1 MQIQKIDVPYPEI
14 KVEQKDV
21 ELAKEILNLYAGE
34 ISEDTAVHNYVFQML
49 IMSED
54 QNRKKI
60 IKEIAI
66 TEMKHLEILGLLI
79 KELGLT
85 PFYVGV
91 KNNTTK
97 WWSGEYVNYEKEWK
111 KILLDNIGL
120 EELAIQNYQKVIE
133 KTKDEHV
140 RHILKRII
148 LDERLHIEIF
158 SKLYS
163 ECK

>member
-1 MQIQKIDVPYPEI
+1 MQYKIDIPYPEI
-14 KVEQKDV
+14 KVERKDV

-34 ISEDTAVHNYVFQML
+34 ISEDTAVHNYIFQML
-49 IMSED
+49 IMNEFEE
-54 QNRKKI
+54 KKTLL
-60 IKEIAI
+60 KEIAI
-66 TEMKHLEILGLLI
+66 TEMHHLEILGLLI

-91 KNNTTK
+91 KNNATK
-97 WWSGEYVNYEKEWK
+97 WWSGEYVTYEKEWK

-120 EELAIQNYQKVIE
+120 EELAIQNYENVIA
-133 KTKDEHV
+133 KTTDEHV
-140 RHILKRII
+140 KHILRRII

-158 SKLYS
+158 SKLYG